1 MQTHTEQPTT
11 NPETAIPAILTNTL
25 VGCGSILVLLF
36 ILNIICGDSRTGRD
50 PDDARMATWGERRK
64 AKRKGL
70 KQRREGE
77 RDKVGLCL
85 GSDNPI
91 VLPDNQPLIKVLG
104 AAGEGKTETVIE
116 PILCDAIKQ
125 GHTLFVFD
133 VKGTLKE
140 KFIPYALKQPIPY
153 KPYILAPGKKYSD
166 SLDFLGFMEDHN
178 DDLTAGATV
187 TTFFDNVIAAS
198 DGKNAFFDSFAVFTL
213 TALMMMSKHPD
224 SSMPDLPM
232 VWEYLAL
239 PSLGKRLVA
248 AVHAGFFDESGF
260 GPWAKREL
268 SGLLSTAG
276 THDTEAGITASA
288 MNVLMPLLSRKFYPC
303 LSYPFHE
310 GSTIPLDLKGRQ
322 IVFFEL
328 DGLAM
333 QQTSPLVATALNM
346 LIRRNLNEH
355 SDRDRPL
362 GIILDEYARIVL
374 PDFEQIVSLNRSY
387 GFYAVTAFQ
396 SNSQPNIKQKSEVV
410 KSIFDNTAAQ
420 FIFRTEDFET
430 RKQLE
435 EDIGDYELK
444 RNTKSR
450 SHGKQGTNRTVSEA
464 PRRKPLIS
472 RHRLKRLGKGQFVLL
487 SAGIQNRP
495 VIHQY
500 RRWWRNRTD
509 IQRLKECKQMYKE
522 HLVPVINR
530 KLEQNMQVEDEEGN
544 ILTFTI
550 EELQENRA
558 QAADW
563 NLPFPDEIEADEIE
577 AKEQEDINQQRG
589 MDHG

>member
-1 MQTHTEQPTT
+1 MQQHTAQPTSSPDT
-11 NPETAIPAILTNTL
+11 DVPAILTNTL

-36 ILNIICGDSRTGRD
+36 ILNIIFRDSSTGRD
-50 PDDARMATWGERRK
+50 PDDARWATWGERRK
-64 AKRKGL
+64 ARNKGL
-70 KQRREGE
+70 KQRHKFE
-77 RDKVGLCL
+77 RDKIGLCL

-91 VLPDNQPLIKVLG
+91 VIPDCQPLIKVLG

-116 PILCDAIKQ
+116 PILCDAIEQ

-140 KFIPYALKQPIPY
+140 KFIPYALVQEIPY

-178 DDLTAGATV
+178 DELTAGATV
-187 TTFFDNVIAAS
+187 TTFFDNVIASS

-213 TALMMMSKHPD
+213 SALMMMAKHPA
-224 SSMPDLPM
+224 SCHPDLPM

-239 PSLGKRLVA
+239 PNLGKRLVA
-248 AVHAGFFDESGF
+248 AVQAGYFDESGF

-268 SGLLSTAG
+268 SGLLSVAG
-276 THDTEAGITASA
+276 TRDTEAGITASA

-303 LSYPFHE
+303 LSYPFQE
-310 GSTIPLDLKGRQ
+310 GNTIPLDLKGRQ

-346 LIRRNLNEH
+346 LVRRNLNEH
-355 SDRDRPL
+355 SNRDRPL

-396 SNSQPNIKQKSEVV
+396 SNSQPLIKQKSEKV
-410 KSIFDNTAAQ
+410 KSTFDNTSAT
-420 FIFRTEDFET
+420 FIFRTEDPDT

-435 EDIGDYELK
+435 EDIGDYEMK

-450 SHGKQGTNRTVSEA
+450 SHGKQGTNRTISEA

-472 RHRLKRLGKGQFVLL
+472 RHKLKRLGKGQFVLL
-487 SAGIQNRP
+487 AAGMGNRP

-500 RRWWRNRTD
+500 RRWWRNRTN
-509 IQRLKECKQMYKE
+509 IRLMKKCKKTYEKR
-522 HLVPVINR
+522 LLPVLNR
-530 KLEQNMQVEDEEGN
+530 KLERNMRFKDDQGN
-544 ILTFTI
+544 FNTVTI
-550 EELQENRA
+550 EEIQKNR
-558 QAADW
+558 QIMADSL
-563 NLPFPDEIEADEIE
+563 LPMPDEIEADDMEN
-577 AKEQEDINQQRG
+577 AQRG
-589 MDHG
+589 INHG